1 VATTEA
7 EAVLGG
13 LRKLADWEELKL
25 KKPKIDPDVPDD
37 FVYPPIEV
45 PPLEGLALLGFDEL
59 KMRLDESQAKKTTAE
74 AKMRE
79 CVTTK
84 LKQQEELARLYMQR
98 VHCNPADSKV
108 AQGAPNVAQSL
119 RIRTLVQIQCI
130 LSGCVPEKD
139 VISAFTACEKDLK
152 SATMSVIVAETFLD
166 VAR

>member
-1 VATTEA
+1 
-7 EAVLGG
+7 
-13 LRKLADWEELKL
+13 
-25 KKPKIDPDVPDD
+25 
-37 FVYPPIEV
+37 
-45 PPLEGLALLGFDEL
+45 
-59 KMRLDESQAKKTTAE
+59 MRLDESQAKKTTAE
-74 AKMRE
+74 AKMLE